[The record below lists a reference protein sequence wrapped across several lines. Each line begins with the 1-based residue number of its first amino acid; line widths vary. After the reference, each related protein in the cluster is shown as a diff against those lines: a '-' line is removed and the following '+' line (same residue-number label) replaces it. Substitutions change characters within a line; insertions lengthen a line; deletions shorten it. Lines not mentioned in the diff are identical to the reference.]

1 VRQRA
6 ISSVGVVVVGLV
18 PALCGGPVFALVF
31 GLLCLLGYW
40 EWSRIARVLGGVSSL
55 LGYPV
60 IAGFGLAALAGG
72 REEAALGLT
81 AVAVGLPLVEAA
93 LIRPRLTADGSRD
106 WSLGAT
112 GTLYLG
118 VPLFAAVTLRGTDGA
133 VEAGWLGELAERLS
147 PGWDDA
153 PRGLG
158 LLLTVIL
165 VTWLNDTGAYLVGRS
180 FGRHK
185 LAPAVSP
192 KKTIEGALGGVGA
205 AILTALAAE
214 AIFGLGLSLG
224 GAALFG
230 LVLAVVGQVG
240 DLAESLVKRQ
250 AGVKDSGTLIPGHG
264 GVLDRIDALL
274 FALTAGWL
282 LVPLLDRIA

>member
-1 VRQRA
+1 MRQRA
-6 ISSVGVVVVGLV
+6 ISSIGVVVVGLI
-18 PALCGGPVFALVF
+18 PALCGGAIFAVVF
-31 GLLCLLGYW
+31 GLLCLIGYW
-40 EWSRIARVLGGVSSL
+40 EWSRIARNLGGVPSR
-55 LGYPV
+55 LGYPL

-72 REEAALGLT
+72 REAAVLGLT
-81 AVAVGLPLVEAA
+81 AAAVGLPLVEAA
-93 LIRPRLTADGSRD
+93 LLRPRLTADGSRD
-106 WSLGAT
+106 WSLST
-112 GTLYLG
+112 NGTLYLG
-118 VPLFAAVTLRGTDGA
+118 MPLFAAVALRETDGA
-133 VEAGWLGELAERLS
+133 VEAGWLNDLAGFFS

-180 FGRHK
+180 FGQHK

-192 KKTIEGALGGVGA
+192 KKTVEGAIGGVAA
-205 AILTALAAE
+205 AIVTALSAE
-214 AIFGLGLSLG
+214 AVLGLGLSFLD
-224 GAALFG
+224 AALFG
-230 LVLAVVGQVG
+230 LVLALVGQVG

-264 GVLDRIDALL
+264 GVLDRLDAML

>member
-18 PALCGGPVFALVF
+18 PALFGGPVFALVF
-31 GLLCLLGYW
+31 GLLCLVGYA
-40 EWSRIARVLGGVSSL
+40 EWRRIALTLGGETSL
-55 LGYPV
+55 VGYPV
-60 IAGFGLAALAGG
+60 IAGFGVAALTGG
-72 REEAALGLT
+72 REEAALGL
-81 AVAVGLPLVEAA
+81 AAAAVGLPLVEAA
-93 LIRPRLTADGSRD
+93 LLRPRLTPEGTGD
-106 WSLGAT
+106 WSLAGI

-118 VPLFAAVTLRGTDGA
+118 IPLFAAVALRRTEGEVAAD
-133 VEAGWLGELAERLS
+133 WLADLADALS
-147 PGWDDA
+147 PGWADA

-158 LLLTVIL
+158 LVLTVIL
-165 VTWLNDTGAYLVGRS
+165 VTWLNDTSAYLVGRT
-180 FGRHK
+180 FGRRK

-192 KKTIEGALGGVGA
+192 KKTVEGALGGVAGGVA
-205 AILTALAAE
+205 TAVVAE
-214 AIFGLGLSLG
+214 AIFGLGFSLA

-230 LVLAVVGQVG
+230 LALALVGQVG

-282 LVPLLDRIA
+282 LVPLLDRIP